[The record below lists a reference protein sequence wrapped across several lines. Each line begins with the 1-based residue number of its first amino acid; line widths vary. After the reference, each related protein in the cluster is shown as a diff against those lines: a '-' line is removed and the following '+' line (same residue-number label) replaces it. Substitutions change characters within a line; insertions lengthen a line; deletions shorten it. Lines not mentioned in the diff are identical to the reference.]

1 MPDSAFNLKGT
12 LLCDVK
18 IDGQPLV
25 GEVQDGN
32 FENMQALKDATN
44 SSTDS
49 FKDNAAVMKEFGD
62 VLPEIIK
69 NLRNMNSLVQTTN
82 QNLPSVRKTITSQ
95 EQKSKELSEYNR
107 QNFLQLVNSGSN
119 AVQSIANG
127 NFGGAV
133 VGGVNSV
140 ANTSNTLA
148 KMANVEDM
156 TGLAKG
162 LIAGGIVATVAGLV
176 IKGGDTLANKFIDE
190 MPTVY
195 GTGRAFG
202 DTSDYGALSKY
213 HALNQYNKGTG
224 LDIETFQG
232 LAQTLR
238 KQGVGNG
245 LRDEEVLPYVG
256 NIANTVGRWAY
267 ATGGSAEQYASLA
280 GLMSRY
286 GGSTNV
292 SEDFNRIVSAG
303 YASGLEDTQ
312 IPEFLSGIQKVMED
326 GIAKGFSRSATE
338 VADTLLMFSKMSGNN
353 AFWQGEQGAKLLNQ
367 ANSGIANATNL
378 AKTED
383 ILVYQAF
390 SQAYR
395 NEAAIKEGIK
405 KRNGSYIQ
413 GAEYSNMMQLIE
425 GGITGDNW
433 NQLRGII
440 DSSYGS
446 EDEKIEALRSM
457 TGLNY
462 TGAARLWG
470 LGETTSETKLKEVL
484 TAPENKND
492 QTRYQEAVND
502 IKDAVVRI
510 GSKAADIKIEGMELV
525 SKGVTALANHFVK
538 EDTGIVEI
546 SNNPT
551 EQELWDN
558 NVGDDAL
565 HGYSVNGAWTN
576 VKKIKAKDT
585 DAIIDYLGNEEYD
598 EFIDKITK
606 GNSVDKQLLL
616 NFIKEGKLEQ
626 AQYVR
631 NQIQEETGGDTPGVV
646 YEKERE
652 QTKQLLQDLQDLIV
666 DMKKNG
672 LTIYNK

>member
-32 FENMQALKDATN
+32 FSNMEALKDATN

-49 FKDNAAVMKEFGD
+49 FKDNTAVMKEFGD

-69 NLRNMNSLVQTTN
+69 NLRNMNSMVVQTN
-82 QNLPSVRKTITSQ
+82 QNLPAVRKTISSH

-127 NFGGAV
+127 NVGGAV
-133 VGGVNSV
+133 LSGVNGV
-140 ANTSNTLA
+140 TNTTNNLA
-148 KMANVEDM
+148 KMANAEDM
-156 TGLAKG
+156 ANLAKG
-162 LIAGGIVATVAGLV
+162 LVAGGVIATVAGLV
-176 IKGGDTLANKFIDE
+176 IKGGDTLANKYIEE
-190 MPTVY
+190 MPTVF

-202 DTSDYGALSKY
+202 DMSDYGALSSY
-213 HALNQYNKGTG
+213 HALNQFNNGTG

-232 LAQTLR
+232 IAQSLR

-245 LRDEEVLPYVG
+245 LGADALPMVG
-256 NIANTVGRWAY
+256 NIAETVGRWAY
-267 ATGGSAEQYASLA
+267 ATGGDASQYANLA

-292 SEDFNRIVSAG
+292 ADDFNRIVSAG

-390 SQAYR
+390 SKAYS
-395 NEAAIKEGIK
+395 NEAAIKAGIN
-405 KRNGSYIQ
+405 KRSGTYING
-413 GAEYSNMMQLIE
+413 ADYSNMMQLIE

-433 NQLRGII
+433 NQIRSVI

-470 LGETTSETKLKEVL
+470 LGNTTSDTALKNVL

-510 GSKAADIKIEGMELV
+510 GSKVSDIKIEGMELV
-525 SKGVTALANHFVK
+525 SKGVTALADHFVN
-538 EDTGIVEI
+538 TGDGINGVV
-546 SNNPT
+546 SDNPT
-551 EQELWDN
+551 EEEKWEKN
-558 NVGDDAL
+558 IGDDAL
-565 HGYSVNGAWTN
+565 RGYSAAGAWN
-576 VKKIKAKDT
+576 VNQIKHTDT
-585 DAIIDYLGNEEYD
+585 DAIKAYLSNGEYGSYISGLAGD
-598 EFIDKITK
+598 DTAAFMKAILFSKNKNADW
-606 GNSVDKQLLL
+606 
-616 NFIKEGKLEQ
+616 
-626 AQYVR
+626 VR
-631 NQIQEETGGDTPGVV
+631 RQVEEETIGDTPGVS
-646 YEKERE
+646 YKEERDT
-652 QTKQLLQDLQDLIV
+652 TKDLLQKLYDLFAKGEITVRDT
-666 DMKKNG
+666 K
-672 LTIYNK
+672 